1 MERPYP
7 PDVEQAMRA
16 FFDSLPERS
25 RRHYAAVES
34 LKLGR
39 GAVRYLAD
47 LLACDE
53 KTIRRGRREL
63 ARPDP
68 LSPGRSRKKGV
79 AAGS

>member
-1 MERPYP
+1 MEWPYP

-16 FFDSLPERS
+16 FFDSLPERQ

-34 LKLGR
+34 LKMGR
-39 GAVRYLAD
+39 GAVPYLAGLFD
-47 LLACDE
+47 CDE

-68 LSPGRSRKKGV
+68 LPPGRSRKKG
-79 AAGS
+79 AGAGR